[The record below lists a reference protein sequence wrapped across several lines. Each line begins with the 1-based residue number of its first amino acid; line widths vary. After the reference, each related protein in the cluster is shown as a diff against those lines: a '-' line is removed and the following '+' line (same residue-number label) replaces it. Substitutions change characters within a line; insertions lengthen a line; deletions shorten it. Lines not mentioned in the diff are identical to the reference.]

1 MDRELRTLGRASDD
15 ADDRA
20 ALLRARLR
28 QGSLS
33 EAHLRLAR
41 DLGDPA
47 ATAALGE
54 RSFQARSLVGLL
66 ERGGHAA
73 LQRAALSACWL
84 CLPVWESLQPDFV
97 EPTAAIYAALEARA
111 AGGDEGPLRAA
122 LGQLYEALWEPHR
135 DPLTGEVGFLDEMA
149 AEQQREFDYAW
160 DVNLFDQ
167 DAGEGSELT
176 DAEEA
181 RGEDWL
187 NWLTNDPPG
196 EDFPLLVPTGLSG
209 REVVWALE
217 GAAEL
222 CAKPEEAPELLAWV
236 LKNAAQVTSKEAVED
251 LVARKV
257 IAWALADPA
266 PDLG

>member
-1 MDRELRTLGRASDD
+1 MDRELRTLERGSDD
-15 ADDRA
+15 TDARA

-54 RSFQARSLVGLL
+54 RGFRPRNLVGLL
-66 ERGGHAA
+66 ESGGHPA

-84 CLPVWESLQPDFV
+84 CLPVWESLQPTYV
-97 EPTAAIYAALEARA
+97 EHSAAIYSALEERV
-111 AGGDEGPLRAA
+111 AGGAEEPVRAA
-122 LGQLYEALWEPHR
+122 LRRLYESLWEPHR

-160 DVNLFDQ
+160 DVNLFEE
-167 DAGEGSELT
+167 GESGVEGVG
-176 DAEEA
+176 
-181 RGEDWL
+181 GEDWL
-187 NWLTNDPPG
+187 DWLTNDEPG

-222 CAKPEEAPELLAWV
+222 CAKPSEAPELLAWV
-236 LKNAAQVTSKEAVED
+236 LKNTAQVTSKDLVED
-251 LVARKV
+251 LVARRV

-266 PDLG
+266 PALG